1 MEEFFKLKYNCE
13 EAYRGVYYVLG
24 KINVL
29 NLRFISVLKKWT
41 SGQRTR
47 KLLYISKIFPLKQQN
62 T

>member
-1 MEEFFKLKYNCE
+1 MSPSQEHSVQLSD
-13 EAYRGVYYVLG
+13 RGVYYVLG

-47 KLLYISKIFPLKQQN
+47 KVLYISKIFPLKQQN
-62 T
+62 IA